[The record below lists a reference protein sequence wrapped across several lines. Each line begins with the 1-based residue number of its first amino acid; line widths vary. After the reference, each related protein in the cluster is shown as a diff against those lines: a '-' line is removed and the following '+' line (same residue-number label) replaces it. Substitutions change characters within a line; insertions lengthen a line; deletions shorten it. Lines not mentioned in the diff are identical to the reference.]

1 MKPPAVDTHDGIG
14 RRVCAAKASC
24 VNGRSRPARS
34 ARPSCWHSATPAERS
49 CFEWPPLWRIDCLDI
64 LGRIVRPQT
73 IQPQPFCL
81 AAYRP
86 ARAMQ
91 LFDKFRH
98 RVCRPQGDE
107 FAKFLVGPTGH
118 LRPPL
123 WRPPARLI
131 VLQIRVAT
139 STIRIFSTWNTF
151 APFIARVFTVAAGPN
166 RWIKVKN
173 RTHPA
178 FRSGAESV
186 LVS

>member
-1 MKPPAVDTHDGIG
+1 MKPPAVDTYDGIG

-49 CFEWPPLWRIDCLDI
+49 CFEWPPLWRIDCLNI
-64 LGRIVRPQT
+64 LGRIVRPQS

-118 LRPPL
+118 LRPQL
-123 WRPPARLI
+123 WRPPAHRARRFASRLRRSH
-131 VLQIRVAT
+131 L
-139 STIRIFSTWNTF
+139 STWNNSA
-151 APFIARVFTVAAGPN
+151 APFRKWRTGSPN
-166 RWIKVKN
+166 IGLNENAIHISLSPSLRP
-173 RTHPA
+173 PA
-178 FRSGAESV
+178 PPNFR
-186 LVS
+186 LW